1 MMLNST
7 IAFSQ
12 KRRSFSAPPVEVGDL
27 ELQLLRAVHRY
38 RLLEWRQIQ
47 YLFGH
52 SVSATKHLAERVEL
66 LWRNAYLEEI
76 PRPLY
81 SEEAARG
88 QVYRLGAAGA
98 QLLSG
103 QLAIPFPNFQYWGK
117 GDDKQRRLTKV
128 SRDYLSHSIEL
139 ANIRIRFERAAA
151 QNGIE
156 IEQFRDETDLKRGGT
171 WPRVDVTMARGEQ
184 VRVPILPDGYFI
196 LAGPQGRAHFFL

>member
-1 MMLNST
+1 MLNST

-12 KRRSFSAPPVEVGDL
+12 KRRSVSAPPVEVGDL

-47 YLFGH
+47 ELFAATL
-52 SVSATKHLAERVEL
+52 SDTKHLADRVEL
-66 LWRNAYLEEI
+66 LYRNAYLEEI

-81 SEEAARG
+81 PNELAKG

-103 QLAIPFPNFQYWGK
+103 QLSIPFPDFQYWGK
-117 GDDKQRRLTKV
+117 GDDKDRRQTKA

-139 ANIRIRFERAAA
+139 ADGRMAFEQSSA
-151 QNGIE
+151 QNDCE
-156 IEQFRDETDLKRGGT
+156 
-171 WPRVDVTMARGEQ
+171 
-184 VRVPILPDGYFI
+184 
-196 LAGPQGRAHFFL
+196 